1 LIAPVA
7 DYTVSHH
14 KTARPLTRYSGQ
26 PETGIPRVG
35 TQSTITRLFPV
46 RITWGP
52 EGQKMNEVSYFRI
65 RAQHHSQLALEASDP
80 SLTAAHEA
88 IAAEMTAKVATADPN
103 RKVVLVDG
111 AAVDTYW
118 SPAA

>member
-1 LIAPVA
+1 MAARPQ
-7 DYTVSHH
+7 
-14 KTARPLTRYSGQ
+14 TAHPLTRYSGQ

-52 EGQKMNEVSYFRI
+52 EGQKMNEVSYFTI

-103 RKVVLVDG
+103 RKVVLVG
-111 AAVDTYW
+111 GVAVDTYW

>member
-1 LIAPVA
+1 
-7 DYTVSHH
+7 
-14 KTARPLTRYSGQ
+14 
-26 PETGIPRVG
+26 
-35 TQSTITRLFPV
+35 
-46 RITWGP
+46 
-52 EGQKMNEVSYFRI
+52 MNEVSYFRI

-118 SPAA
+118 SPAALGFGLLQRDSNRRHSNGR